1 MKTQS
6 LLLTLATAALL
17 AACAAPA
24 PAPAPGSAAAA
35 APAAPAEPVF
45 QCNAEGA
52 RFAVGQQVTPQLEAA
67 ARARAGAGTAR
78 VLKPNQAVTME
89 LNPGRLNISV
99 DARGRVKDVHC
110 G

>member
-6 LLLTLATAALL
+6 LLLTMATAALL

-24 PAPAPGSAAAA
+24 PAPAPGAAAA
-35 APAAPAEPVF
+35 PAPAAPAEPVF

-99 DARGRVKDVHC
+99 DARGRVKEVHC

>member
-1 MKTQS
+1 M
-6 LLLTLATAALL
+6 ATVALL

-52 RFAVGQQVTPQLEAA
+52 RFAVAQQVTPQLEAA
-67 ARARAGAGTAR
+67 ARARAGAGTVR

-89 LNPGRLNISV
+89 LNAGRLNLSV

>member
-24 PAPAPGSAAAA
+24 PAPAPGAA
-35 APAAPAEPVF
+35 APAPAVPAEPVF

>member
-6 LLLTLATAALL
+6 LLLTLAAAALL

-24 PAPAPGSAAAA
+24 PAPAPAAGAA
-35 APAAPAEPVF
+35 PAPAAPAEPVF

-52 RFAVGQQVTPQLEAA
+52 RFAVGQQATPQLEAA
-67 ARARAGAGTAR
+67 ARARAGAGTVR

-89 LNPGRLNISV
+89 LNAGRLNISV